1 MTLKGAHFLP
11 PRDASSCLHDRQ
23 PSLGQ
28 REAVWEKPMV
38 GCEVFQPGRA
48 PRSIPS
54 HLWNQTCYRELGLP
68 RRSQE
73 LMKEMGREHFNCSL
87 RPVSPRPGNLK
98 GVREQLGESRKRPTA
113 GQLCSRWPSSR
124 RTFAKA
130 PSEASWANAWSIQ
143 EGQLEYCDHLP
154 EFSQLLKCFSCSA
167 LSRLFMLHL
176 CGWSFFHGLP
186 LRELYGIVVCTAPFI
201 PLVPGSLGSR
211 RWEEQ
216 ALRRAE
222 GSPAQPLS

>member
-1 MTLKGAHFLP
+1 ML
-11 PRDASSCLHDRQ
+11 
-23 PSLGQ
+23 
-28 REAVWEKPMV
+28 
-38 GCEVFQPGRA
+38 A
-48 PRSIPS
+48 PACMIVS
-54 HLWNQTCYRELGLP
+54 HLWARERLHGRSQWSVLWWDVRFFSPVGPPGASLHTCGIRHVTESSWLP

-124 RTFAKA
+124 RTFAKE

-186 LRELYGIVVCTAPFI
+186 LRELSGIVVCTAPFI